1 MTLNILNKDYKD
13 DSPIKVSEHEFWKL
27 WLRIKN
33 VNLTDKEIEV
43 AADFYTGT
51 EKALKGNYK
60 TYVERLQKKG
70 IPLKKMKTPAELTLQ
85 INIKIDE
92 SIS

>member
-1 MTLNILNKDYKD
+1 MTLNILKNDYRD
-13 DSPIKVSEHEFWKL
+13 DTPIEMSAHEFWKL

-33 VNLTDKEIEV
+33 VNLTDREIDV

-51 EKALKGNYK
+51 EKAIKGNYK

-70 IPLKKMKTPAELTLQ
+70 IPLKKMKTPNELTLQ
-85 INIKIDE
+85 INVKINE
-92 SIS
+92 